1 MVVGQE
7 IGPGKYCR
15 FILEISTYI
24 VIPKTDGD
32 RDMIEISY
40 GDIERTYVT
49 DVMDNRLS
57 ILTTQLKS
65 PLFNPLVKLSDEI
78 DLLNHQILIQILP

>member
-1 MVVGQE
+1 
-7 IGPGKYCR
+7 
-15 FILEISTYI
+15 
-24 VIPKTDGD
+24 
-32 RDMIEISY
+32 MIEISY